1 MSAKKSSSH
10 TPCAVRRRDSLN
22 RRHFLAMAGAV
33 AAGATASPASGV
45 AEDRADSFSF
55 CRELPVHKP
64 YDVVVCGGGPSG
76 TTAALA
82 AARAGAK
89 VLLIE
94 GMGQL
99 GGMGVSGMVSEWLGG
114 DHGGIFH
121 EFATE
126 AIDQGIARLSNWGPA
141 FDPFAMAHY
150 LDGKMAEVG
159 VDVLLLTQAVDVRV
173 AGGRITHVVI
183 FNKSGLAAVPVRAV
197 VDATGDAD
205 IAARSGCKIV
215 KGRESDGLM
224 TPTTLIFHV
233 DNVDEQALNTHFRK
247 HGDRLLGQV
256 KELQESGEWPF
267 PYNRFITRKL
277 NEDGVWMVNTVRL
290 VGIDGTDGRS
300 KSEGMVRGRE
310 EVQKLMEIFRE
321 HVPGYEKARIKAV
334 APLLGVRE
342 TRRIRGQYVLTA
354 EDLTAGKEFD
364 DVIGYSSWGSDI
376 PDPKRPSD
384 NPNRLRHRG
393 RTPVPYRVMV
403 PEPIDNL
410 ICPGRAVSVDRI
422 VLGSIRVMSPC
433 MAMGEAAGVAA
444 AMTVNGNRA
453 FRDVDT
459 QSLRRQLQTGDQS

>member
-1 MSAKKSSSH
+1 MKSH
-10 TPCAVRRRDSLN
+10 TLN
-22 RRHFLAMAGAV
+22 RRHFLATAGAF
-33 AAGATASPASGV
+33 AGAAASPLAGA
-45 AEDRADSFSF
+45 AEDKTHVFSF

-76 TTAALA
+76 TSAALA
-82 AARAGAK
+82 AARAGATT
-89 VLLIE
+89 LLIE

-114 DHGGIFH
+114 DNGGIFH

-126 AIDQGIARLSNWGPA
+126 AIKQGIARPSNWGPA

-150 LDGKMAEVG
+150 LDKKMADAG

-173 AGGRITHVVI
+173 ADARITHVVI
-183 FNKSGLAAVPVRAV
+183 FNKSGLAAVPARAV

-205 IAARSGCKIV
+205 VAARSGCKTI
-215 KGRESDGLM
+215 KGREPDGLM
-224 TPTTLIFHV
+224 TPTSLIFHV
-233 DNVDEQALNTHFRK
+233 DNVDEAALNAHFRK
-247 HGDRLLGQV
+247 QGDRLLGQIRQLT
-256 KELQESGEWPF
+256 EAGEWPF

-300 KSEGMVRGRE
+300 KSEGMVRGRGE
-310 EVQKLMEIFRE
+310 ALKLMEIFRK

-342 TRRIRGQYVLTA
+342 TRRIVARYVLTA
-354 EDLTAGKEFD
+354 KDLADGKEFD
-364 DVIGYSSWGSDI
+364 DIIGYSSWGSDI
-376 PDPKRPSD
+376 PDPRHPSV
-384 NPNRLRHRG
+384 NPDRLQRRG

-403 PEPIDNL
+403 PEPIGNL
-410 ICPGRAVSVDRI
+410 ICPGRAVSVDRV

-433 MAMGEAAGVAA
+433 MAMGEAAGQAA
-444 AMTVNGNRA
+444 AMTVTGNLS
-453 FRDVDT
+453 FRDVDA
-459 QSLRRQLQTGDQS
+459 QSLRRRLKM